1 MATNQVEQLDE
12 KVEVGGGVTGKSM
25 AAEPTGKVA
34 AAPGKSNK
42 NGEPMQKGQNPA
54 GTAVEDTDSENNVKP
69 TMDSGKAKSSIATKP
84 SAASASM
91 KEDIEAMFVG
101 SDLTEEFKEKAT
113 VLFEAAVAAKVAD
126 LRSSLEE
133 EYEAKFEETFAQTSK
148 ELTEKLDSYLNYV
161 VEQYMEENKLAIE
174 TSLRTEIT
182 EEFISNLHDLFVQ
195 HNIDL
200 PDEKVNVVEELAA
213 EVEELQQQLN
223 NAIDANLEMTKSIN
237 EYNRQIVFADV
248 AEGLADTQV
257 EKLATLAEGV
267 EYTDSE
273 SYKKKLEIVKEN
285 YFAGEK
291 KAVKPALLNEEA
303 DPVEEEAAPVTGP
316 IASYVKAISRTT
328 TK

>member
-1 MATNQVEQLDE
+1 MAKNQVEQIDE
-12 KVEVGGGVTGKSM
+12 KVEVGGGATGKSM

-34 AAPGKSNK
+34 TAPGKSNS

-54 GTAVEDTDSENNVKP
+54 GTPIEDCDTENNSKP
-69 TMDSGKAKSSIATKP
+69 TMDNGKAKSSIATKP

-91 KEDIEAMFVG
+91 KEDIEAMFNG
-101 SDLTEEFKEKAT
+101 SELTEEFKEKAT

-126 LRSSLEE
+126 IRTELEE
-133 EYEAKFEETFAQTSK
+133 EFEAKFEETFAQTTK
-148 ELTEKLDSYLNYV
+148 DLTEKLDGYLNYV
-161 VEQYMEENKLAIE
+161 VEQYMEDNKLAIE

-182 EEFISNLHDLFVQ
+182 EEFITNLHNLFVS

-213 EVEELQQQLN
+213 EVEELEQQLN
-223 NAIDANLEMTKSIN
+223 NAIDANLEMTKALN
-237 EYNRQIVFADV
+237 EYNRQNAFAEV

-257 EKLATLAEGV
+257 EKFVALAEGV
-267 EYTDSE
+267 EYTDDE

-285 YFAGEK
+285 YFGEK
-291 KAVKPALLNEEA
+291 KAAKPALLNEEA
-303 DPVEEEAAPVTGP
+303 DPVEEEAAPLTGP

-328 TK
+328 LK

>member
-1 MATNQVEQLDE
+1 MAQNQVEQLEE
-12 KVEVGGGVTGKSM
+12 KVEVGGGTTGKSS

-34 AAPGKSNK
+34 SAPGKSNS

-54 GTAVEDTDSENNVKP
+54 GTPIEDTDSENNSKP
-69 TMDSGKAKSSIATKP
+69 TMDNGKAKSSVGTKP

-101 SDLTEEFKEKAT
+101 SDLTEDFKERAT

-126 LRSSLEE
+126 LRAALEE
-133 EYEAKFEETFAQTSK
+133 EYEAKFEETFAETAK
-148 ELTEKLDSYLNYV
+148 DLTEKLDSYLNYV
-161 VEQYMEENKLAIE
+161 VEQYMEENKLAVE

-182 EEFISNLHDLFVQ
+182 EEFITSLRDLFVQ

-200 PDEKVNVVEELAA
+200 PDEQVNVVEELAA
-213 EVEELQQQLN
+213 EVEELELQLN
-223 NAIDANLEMTKSIN
+223 NAIDANLEMTKTIN
-237 EYNRQIVFADV
+237 EYNRQVVFADV

-267 EYTDSE
+267 EYADSD

-285 YFAGEK
+285 YFGEK
-291 KAVKPALLNEEA
+291 KTVKPALLNEEA
-303 DPVEEEAAPVTGP
+303 DPVEEDTVPATGP

-328 TK
+328 IK

>member
-1 MATNQVEQLDE
+1 MATKQVEQLDE
-12 KVEVGGGVTGKSM
+12 KVEVGGGATGKSM
-25 AAEPTGKVA
+25 SADPTGTVA

-54 GTAVEDTDSENNVKP
+54 GTAIEDTDSENNVKP
-69 TMDSGKAKSSIATKP
+69 TMDSGKAKASLATKP

-101 SDLTEEFKEKAT
+101 SELSEEFKEKAS

-126 LRSSLEE
+126 LRASLEE
-133 EYEAKFEETFAQTSK
+133 EYEAKFEETFAESVK
-148 ELTEKLDSYLNYV
+148 GLTEKLDSYLNYV

-182 EEFISNLHDLFVQ
+182 EEFITSLHELFVQ

-200 PDEKVNVVEELAA
+200 PDEKVDVVEELAA
-213 EVEELQQQLN
+213 EVEGLQQQLN
-223 NAIDANLEMTKSIN
+223 NVIDANLEMTKTID
-237 EYNRQIVFADV
+237 EYNRQLAFAEV

-267 EYTDSE
+267 DYADAD

-285 YFAGEK
+285 YFSGEK

-316 IASYVKAISRTT
+316 IASYVKAISRTIV
-328 TK
+328 K

>member
-1 MATNQVEQLDE
+1 MATKQVEQLDE

-34 AAPGKSNK
+34 VAPGKSNK

-54 GTAVEDTDSENNVKP
+54 GTAIEDCDTENNVKP
-69 TMDSGKAKSSIATKP
+69 TMDSGKAKSSVATKP

-91 KEDIEAMFVG
+91 KEEVQALFAGD
-101 SDLTEEFKEKAT
+101 DLSEEFKEKAT
-113 VLFEAAVAAKVAD
+113 VLFEAAVAAKAAEMRD
-126 LRSSLEE
+126 ELEE
-133 EYEAKFEETFAQTSK
+133 EYEAKFEETFAESVK
-148 ELTEKLDSYLNYV
+148 SLTEKLDSYLNYV

-182 EEFISNLHDLFVQ
+182 EEFISSLHNLFVQ

-200 PDEKVNVVEELAA
+200 PDEKVDVVEELAA
-213 EVEELQQQLN
+213 EVEELEQQLN
-223 NAIDANLEMTKSIN
+223 SAIDANLEMTKTIN
-237 EYNRQIVFADV
+237 EYNRQLAFAEV

-285 YFAGEK
+285 YFSSDK

-316 IASYVKAISRTT
+316 IASYVKAISRTI

>member
-34 AAPGKSNK
+34 VAPGKSNK
-42 NGEPMQKGQNPA
+42 NGEPIQKGQNPA
-54 GTAVEDTDSENNVKP
+54 GTSIEDTDSENNVKP
-69 TMDSGKAKSSIATKP
+69 TMDSGKAKSSVTTKP

-91 KEDIEAMFVG
+91 KEDIEAMFAG
-101 SDLTEEFKEKAT
+101 NELSEEFKERAT

-126 LRSSLEE
+126 LRTQLEE
-133 EYEAKFEETFAQTSK
+133 EYEAKFEETFAESVQN
-148 ELTEKLDSYLNYV
+148 LTEKLDSYLNYV
-161 VEQYMEENKLAIE
+161 VEQYMEDNKLAIE

-182 EEFISNLHDLFVQ
+182 EEFITGLHNLFVQ

-213 EVEELQQQLN
+213 EVEELEQQLN
-223 NAIDANLEMTKSIN
+223 NVIDANLEMTKTIN
-237 EYNRQIVFADV
+237 EYNRQLAFAEV

-267 EYTDSE
+267 EFSDSE
-273 SYKKKLEIVKEN
+273 TYKKKLEIVKEN

-291 KAVKPALLNEEA
+291 KAAKPALLNEEA

-328 TK
+328 VK